1 MSFIRINNR
10 NNFLISEVPSIHP
23 KSVEYLKYWKR
34 HKRRVIEGFWSID
47 DIDTEINV
55 DEDFPEGITSDK
67 WRFMPSNLYFYV
79 NFGIILH
86 KPDDAPKSAPKEKI
100 RPSLRD
106 IEWEFFYNWTEAKG
120 FSGFKDD
127 DNYTCNRDM
136 LMLFRD
142 PYYKVDSTCYKKD
155 GTLKDY
161 VSARDYLRRL
171 HSSNLGIPLWQNM
184 AQDLF
189 LCGPRGTGKSFLTGV
204 GVVQHE
210 IITDGAKE
218 YTERTIKHPAKVEIF
233 VGAAIAAKSSELLQ
247 KTQQGMDNLP
257 GAWGENTDE
266 YTPSP
271 LYKQMSGDIKPNN
284 MKSPWTHSYD
294 KKVGGKWIKAGSKS
308 NIKHGTYTI
317 ENPEAAAGG
326 RYSTSVVEECGL
338 LPNALAVHGCYA
350 KGTKIR
356 MYDGSL
362 CNIEDI
368 TYSSE
373 IMGHDGTLRTVKDI
387 FNGKSQLYKIK
398 QANGVEY
405 IVNNRHKLY
414 LEQAARKED
423 DGVYTVLAEDWY
435 NNKDKKSV
443 LRRKETY
450 VLKSGSI
457 DFKENK
463 LKLDPYFMGLWL
475 GDGVVKS
482 SGICFD
488 PKTDINTQEWLIDYY
503 KSLDLNYSLRDVKGA
518 ILCCPVSKK
527 QKPGSNIIRNLLK
540 EYNTLYEKFLHPDF
554 QLASRENRLKLLAGL
569 IDSDGTLSKK
579 NNGYKYVFYQSG
591 REDMVDK
598 IQFIAR
604 SLGFRV
610 NCCTHID
617 TRKEHYKPRYQISIT
632 GNIGEIPCRH
642 PRKKVPSDYKVVR
655 NTVRTGFVLEKLD
668 VGEYY
673 GFELNEDFRFLGE
686 DNRICEN
693 SNTATMMD
701 FPWKFGAGLWI
712 GTGGNVE
719 KIQEFEIMFRDP
731 KGFEALEFDDEWEG
745 TGKIGWFFPAYYA
758 MNEYKDENGNTDVE
772 AATKALIKRR
782 EEKKKS
788 KDPSALALEMMNYPI
803 KPSEMFMNAKDN
815 IFPQAELKSHLAEVV
830 SNPHRYENAHY
841 HVELVWDTEGKIKM
855 EYLNSNLLER
865 DYPIKDNKNREGVI
879 CLFELPIKDVEGHT
893 VKNRYLQGTD
903 TYDDDESITDSL
915 GSTWILDS
923 FTERIVAEYTGR
935 RGTDEFYEITR
946 KLNVFYSTE
955 HNYEQNKK
963 GLYSYY
969 NNKNSTH
976 LLCDTPESL
985 RDVADITISKVGNK
999 RKGTTMV
1006 TPVRVYGLRLLAK
1019 WLIKPAYGE
1028 DEDSNV
1034 LNLHKIESIGLL
1046 KELINF
1052 NYKRNADRI
1061 SAMIILMILRED
1073 KLKYIETR
1081 KNKTIKS
1088 LGEDDFF
1095 NRNYNIHTKQYSI

>member
-34 HKRRVIEGFWSID
+34 HKKRVIEGFWSID
-47 DIDTEINV
+47 DIDTKINV
-55 DEDFPEGITSDK
+55 DEDFPEGTTSDK

-136 LMLFRD
+136 LMLFKD

-155 GTLKDY
+155 GTTLKDY
-161 VSARDYLRRL
+161 IPARTYLRKL
-171 HSSNLGIPLWQNM
+171 HSANLGIPLWQNM

-338 LPNALAVHGCYA
+338 LPNALAVHG
-350 KGTKIR
+350 
-356 MYDGSL
+356 
-362 CNIEDI
+362 
-368 TYSSE
+368 
-373 IMGHDGTLRTVKDI
+373 
-387 FNGKSQLYKIK
+387 
-398 QANGVEY
+398 
-405 IVNNRHKLY
+405 
-414 LEQAARKED
+414 
-423 DGVYTVLAEDWY
+423 
-435 NNKDKKSV
+435 
-443 LRRKETY
+443 
-450 VLKSGSI
+450 
-457 DFKENK
+457 
-463 LKLDPYFMGLWL
+463 
-475 GDGVVKS
+475 
-482 SGICFD
+482 
-488 PKTDINTQEWLIDYY
+488 
-503 KSLDLNYSLRDVKGA
+503 
-518 ILCCPVSKK
+518 
-527 QKPGSNIIRNLLK
+527 
-540 EYNTLYEKFLHPDF
+540 
-554 QLASRENRLKLLAGL
+554 
-569 IDSDGTLSKK
+569 
-579 NNGYKYVFYQSG
+579 
-591 REDMVDK
+591 
-598 IQFIAR
+598 
-604 SLGFRV
+604 
-610 NCCTHID
+610 
-617 TRKEHYKPRYQISIT
+617 
-632 GNIGEIPCRH
+632 
-642 PRKKVPSDYKVVR
+642 
-655 NTVRTGFVLEKLD
+655 
-668 VGEYY
+668 
-673 GFELNEDFRFLGE
+673 
-686 DNRICEN
+686 

-772 AATKALIKRR
+772 AATKALVKRR

-915 GSTWILDS
+915 GSTWVLDS

-1019 WLIKPAYGE
+1019 WLIEPAYGE
-1028 DEDSNV
+1028 DSDSNI